1 MLIVFTLL
9 QLAAIVFTLLQLAA
23 TYRPALAAS
32 LPSPSR
38 RPPSRHRPAVR
49 RRRRR
54 RSSPLNKHV
63 HVCCGVG
70 MGLID

>member
-38 RPPSRHRPAVR
+38 RQAATVRPCAVAAAVV
-49 RRRRR
+49 
-54 RSSPLNKHV
+54 RSSPLNMCMCV
-63 HVCCGVG
+63 VEWGW
-70 MGLID
+70 D